1 MDIFPP
7 WPRKKFHLLVI
18 ALFQSEQERKLYVKS
33 LCAQGISVLCKLE
46 LCELRLWHGTAGRA
60 SHSWNNKI
68 SLAILNKRNILTG
81 AGWKLKTSSKCR
93 IKPMCSSC
101 STKLYDFSSAGK
113 WVHLKLIL
121 STFYSVHAP
130 CKLRSPI
137 IFLRTRKPVLPSP

>member
-1 MDIFPP
+1 MPSLTQEKNISV
-7 WPRKKFHLLVI
+7 LVI
-18 ALFQSEQERKLYVKS
+18 ALCQSEQERKLYIKS

-60 SHSWNNKI
+60 SNSWNNKV
-68 SLAILNKRNILTG
+68 SLAIINKRNILTG
-81 AGWKLKTSSKCR
+81 AGWKQKTSSKCR

-101 STKLYDFSSAGK
+101 STLLLYDFSSAGK
-113 WVHLKLIL
+113 WVHLKLVL